1 MNARLKWHSLRQTV
15 LDDAE
20 LAHGQAHLES
30 PEVPQWIEE
39 TGDQDIAATLGEAL
53 SNVDDKPRNELN
65 ALLVLLCQK
74 GDDIAQRKAV
84 DLLDSLRKILTDHCV
99 AEAQRW
105 VDGEMA

>member
-20 LAHGQAHLES
+20 LANGMAHLES

-39 TGDQDIAATLGEAL
+39 ADDQDIAATLGEAL
-53 SNVDDKPRNELN
+53 SNVEDKARDELN
-65 ALLVLLCQK
+65 ALLILLCQK
-74 GDDIAQRKAV
+74 GDEIAWRKAGQLQEC
-84 DLLDSLRKILTDHCV
+84 LLKILTDHCV

-105 VDGEMA
+105 VDGETK